1 MISPFSN
8 DLNFQKYKIENLK
21 TSLGPIR
28 KQSINQAIN
37 RNVGI
42 INASLHSWSRIHE

>member
-21 TSLGPIR
+21 TSIGPCSFQN
-28 KQSINQAIN
+28 KQAIN